1 MITILQHIQTHT
13 KEFILKTKQLTLTA
27 IFLAIIILFS
37 FTPLGFINLGF
48 IKATLVHVPVIIGA
62 IVLGPR
68 VGAFLGLAF
77 GLLSMTINTITPSA
91 LSFAFS
97 PFIPVYGTNSGSLWA
112 IAIALI
118 PRILTGVVP
127 YYVYK
132 WLKNS
137 NTNQNISLFSAGIAG
152 SLVNT
157 ILVMNMIFFLFQDA
171 YGSIKGISGGAEL
184 YKVILSVI
192 FINGVPE
199 AIVAGIATSAVA
211 AVLLKLLDKNRA

>member
-1 MITILQHIQTHT
+1 M
-13 KEFILKTKQLTLTA
+13 KTKQLTLTA

-68 VGAFLGLAF
+68 IGAFLGLSF
-77 GLLSMTINTITPSA
+77 GLLSMTINTITPSV

-132 WLKNS
+132 ALNKKS
-137 NTNQNISLFSAGIAG
+137 INQNISLFTAGITG

-157 ILVMNMIFFLFQDA
+157 ILVMNMIYFLFQDA
-171 YGSIKGISGGAEL
+171 YGSIKDIAAGSGL
-184 YKVILSVI
+184 YKAILSVI
-192 FINGVPE
+192 FVNGVPE
-199 AIVAGIATSAVA
+199 ALVAGIATSAVA
-211 AVLLKLLDKNRA
+211 AVLLKILEKNRA

>member
-1 MITILQHIQTHT
+1 M
-13 KEFILKTKQLTLTA
+13 KTKQLTLTA

-68 VGAFLGLAF
+68 IGAFLGLAF
-77 GLLSMTINTITPSA
+77 GLLSMTINTITPSL

-97 PFIPVYGTNSGSLWA
+97 PFIPVLGTNETSLWA
-112 IAIALI
+112 IAISLI

-132 WLKNS
+132 WLKKGNLKP
-137 NTNQNISLFSAGIAG
+137 NVSLFISGVAG

-171 YGSIKGISGGAEL
+171 YATAKNMAVGAGL
-184 YKVILSVI
+184 YKAVLSVI

-199 AIVAGIATSAVA
+199 AIVAGVATSAVA
-211 AVLLKLLDKNRA
+211 FVLLKIVDKNQTLG

>member
-1 MITILQHIQTHT
+1 M
-13 KEFILKTKQLTLTA
+13 KTKQLTLTA

-132 WLKNS
+132 WLKKS

-211 AVLLKLLDKNRA
+211 AVLLKLLNKNRA